1 MRRNKAFKLETDNR
15 VDVVKSV
22 CRVKVSIS
30 FLSFYHDLRSHWSCS
45 LTCLLAAI
53 ALLSTVHY
61 DLSI

>member
-30 FLSFYHDLRSHWSCS
+30 FLSFNMTLGYIGH
-45 LTCLLAAI
+45 
-53 ALLSTVHY
+53 VH
-61 DLSI
+61 LPVSSQL